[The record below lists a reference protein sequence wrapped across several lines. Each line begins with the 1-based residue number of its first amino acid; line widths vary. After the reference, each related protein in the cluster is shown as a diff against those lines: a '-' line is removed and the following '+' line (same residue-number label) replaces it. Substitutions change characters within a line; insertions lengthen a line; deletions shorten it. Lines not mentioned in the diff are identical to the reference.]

1 MTTTF
6 LIEFNMKT
14 AAGFERFARFDLGCD
29 REFALRL
36 FSTLDGHIPMGDD
49 GVLHIDLV
57 EKRQG
62 LPVNMHVLSCSIA
75 ELSNNVKIITRE
87 LFKRINLEDMPV

>member
-1 MTTTF
+1 MTTAF
-6 LIEFNMKT
+6 FIEFNMKT
-14 AAGFERFARFDLGCD
+14 AAGFERFACFDLGRD

-36 FSTLDGHIPMGDD
+36 FSTLAGHAPMGDD

-62 LPVNMHVLSCSIA
+62 LPVNILVLNCSVA

-87 LFKRINLEDMPV
+87 LFKRINLEDMPI